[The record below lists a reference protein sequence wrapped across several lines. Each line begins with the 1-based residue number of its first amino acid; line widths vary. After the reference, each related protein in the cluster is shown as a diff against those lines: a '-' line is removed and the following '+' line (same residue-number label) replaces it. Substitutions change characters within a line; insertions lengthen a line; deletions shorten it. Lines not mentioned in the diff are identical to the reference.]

1 MAEFG
6 GNIHKTLR
14 SLAMKV
20 GSNRALRT
28 ISAAYEM
35 VMPMIFL
42 GGIFALLDNLDIE
55 AYQIFIAATGIKP
68 FLSLPSKFT
77 VDLLSLYLAFTA
89 GYSYI
94 NVEGNRADGITS
106 GLVSL
111 VCFFIVIPINCLAV
125 HGNMTA
131 GRQTGY
137 LGSKGLLTALAV
149 GILVGMCYE
158 SGKKALAA
166 KVPDDF
172 PASIENA
179 INTLIPGTFAIG
191 FFLTVHGL
199 IQANGAGVI
208 VQRIYDTILRLFQ
221 DMGSSLVVYCL
232 LIFVSDVLWFLG
244 IHGAQV
250 TMPVFLLLFMAAG
263 ADNQSALSAGQ
274 PPQNIITMGL
284 VAYLT
289 LGGAG
294 VTIGLAMLM
303 RFFSKS
309 ERYRTLGKMA
319 ILPSLCNINEPI
331 LFGMPI
337 ISNPLMAVPFF
348 ALPQAAILLTYGAM
362 RLGLVAPPRL
372 AAGVPGM
379 PFLLDGFL
387 MCGISGA
394 VWQAVLAAI
403 TFAGYYPFFRI
414 QDETAYREEQ

>member
-1 MAEFG
+1 MAGLG
-6 GNIHKTLR
+6 GNIYKTLR
-14 SLAMKV
+14 PLAMKV

-94 NVEGNRADGITS
+94 NAEGNGADGITS
-106 GLVSL
+106 GLISL
-111 VCFFIVIPINCLAV
+111 LCFFIVIPINGPAV
-125 HGNMTA
+125 HGDMTA
-131 GRQTGY
+131 GIQTDY
-137 LGSKGLLTALAV
+137 FGSKGLLTALAA
-149 GILVGMCYE
+149 GILAGMCYE
-158 SGKKALAA
+158 SGKKILAV
-166 KVPDDF
+166 KVPDGF

-179 INTLIPGTFAIG
+179 VNTLIPGAVAIG
-191 FFLTVHGL
+191 LFLAVCGL
-199 IQANGAGVI
+199 TQAYSTGVI
-208 VQRIYDTILRLFQ
+208 AQRIYDTIIRLLQ
-221 DMGSSLVVYCL
+221 AMGSSLAVYCF
-232 LIFVSDVLWFLG
+232 LIFVSDVLWFFG

-274 PPQNIITMGL
+274 SPQNIITMGL

-294 VTIGLAMLM
+294 GTIGLAMLM

-319 ILPSLCNINEPI
+319 VLPSLCNVNEPI
-331 LFGMPI
+331 LFGIPI

-348 ALPQAAILLTYGAM
+348 VLPQAAILLTYGVM
-362 RLGLVAPPRL
+362 RLGLVAPPSL

-379 PFLLDGFL
+379 PFLLGGFW
-387 MCGISGA
+387 MCGIPA
-394 VWQAVLAAI
+394 AARQAVLSAI
-403 TFAGYYPFFRI
+403 TFVGYYPFFRI
-414 QDETAYREEQ
+414 QDEAAYREEQ